1 MVRNYKRTSNRVSWS
16 SESLKM
22 ALSDVKEGKMTIRA
36 ASIIYQ
42 IPRGT
47 IQTGLKLQTD
57 ETTNLGRFKR
67 VFSHEMELEQTQKAV
82 QMETPF
88 IGLSSN
94 DFRRLAYLITVNGT
108 TEPCVV
114 CLFPAITCS
123 CPTKGNCYHVMADKL
138 ATAMPGSTTKR
149 PLNPTQLCKN

>member
-67 VFSHEMELEQTQKAV
+67 VFFPRDGTRTDTESSPNGNTVHWSVEQ
-82 QMETPF
+82 
-88 IGLSSN
+88 
-94 DFRRLAYLITVNGT
+94 
-108 TEPCVV
+108 
-114 CLFPAITCS
+114 
-123 CPTKGNCYHVMADKL
+123 
-138 ATAMPGSTTKR
+138 
-149 PLNPTQLCKN
+149 